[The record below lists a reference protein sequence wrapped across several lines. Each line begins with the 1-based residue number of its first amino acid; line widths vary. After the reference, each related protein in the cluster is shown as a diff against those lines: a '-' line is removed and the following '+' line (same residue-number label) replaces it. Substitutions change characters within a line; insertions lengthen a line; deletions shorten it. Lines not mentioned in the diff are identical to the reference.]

1 MDTLNYRKNIKT
13 FSVISVI
20 LPLIAMNF
28 CLFLF
33 IILGSLDINSD
44 NIDWN
49 KKYISYGSD
58 NTADDTLKF
67 PTKSYLDRL
76 NKIDWNDAHLFY
88 NLRKPKQGQRYSFT
102 NCSQYEFKKYIVLND
117 KKKILITK
125 DNSEIIISAFK
136 NNNAIGFFKE
146 KTLIKNI
153 RCIKNKKIL
162 NKILL
167 NLPFLENILVKGKIN
182 NESGFT
188 KVRSPY
194 LYGEVSISRTARYY
208 PANYVFK
215 SLLILSSIFL
225 FLYWK
230 NNLNILKY
238 VNNQKISNK
247 FFYFGALSAL
257 FLTLHA
263 IFLGISVESKIL
275 LNLRRLVIILFI
287 VFEVVAQVLL
297 TINLLKFKEKIIQY
311 INPFILKIKIWFVA
325 MVLLITSLS
334 FTYIGFF
341 NNSSAF
347 NNILEWNYFAFLL
360 IYYFLTRLLW
370 K

>member
-13 FSVISVI
+13 FSVISGI

-28 CLFLF
+28 CLFIF
-33 IILGSLDINSD
+33 ITLGSLDINSD
-44 NIDWN
+44 NTDFN
-49 KKYISYGSD
+49 KKYISYSSS
-58 NTADDTLKF
+58 NTGDDTLIF
-67 PTKSYLDRL
+67 PTKSKLDSL
-76 NKIDWNDAHLFY
+76 NFDWNDKHLFY
-88 NLRKPKQGQRYSFT
+88 NLRASKQGQRYSFT
-102 NCSQYEFKKYIVLND
+102 NCSQYKFKKYIVLND

-125 DNSEIIISAFK
+125 DNSEIIISVFK
-136 NNNAIGFFKE
+136 NNNAIGFFRE
-146 KTLIKNI
+146 KTSIKNI
-153 RCIKNKKIL
+153 KCIKNKKIL

-238 VNNQKISNK
+238 VNNQNFKKKISNK

-275 LNLRRLVIILFI
+275 LNLRRLIIILFI
-287 VFEVVAQVLL
+287 VFEVAAQVLL
-297 TINLLKFKEKIIQY
+297 TINLLKFKAKIIQY
-311 INPFILKIKIWFVA
+311 INKNLVCGSGIINNFIIICIYWF
-325 MVLLITSLS
+325 
-334 FTYIGFF
+334 F
-341 NNSSAF
+341 
-347 NNILEWNYFAFLL
+347 
-360 IYYFLTRLLW
+360 
-370 K
+370 